1 MLSRVADSL
10 YWLARYIER
19 ADNLARLVEV
29 NLQLLLDFK
38 DLDNEKLKEH
48 WDPVIRSTG
57 DEKQFYELYD
67 EANSQTVTDFLTFNP
82 ENPNSV
88 IGCIAGARENARM
101 IRDQISSELWETLNN
116 LHLFLKS
123 NDAKQVWESGAYEFY
138 DHIKDHSLRFQG
150 LIAATQ
156 PRDECYDFMQ
166 FGRFIERADKTTR
179 MLDIKYH
186 ILLPSLQDVGGAV
199 DTAQWVALLRAAS
212 AYDAYHAQY
221 LANIDPAHVAEF
233 LIFSDAFPRSLRF
246 CVQELN
252 ARLHNIS
259 GCPLGRYCNEA
270 EKLSG
275 KLLSDLTFSN
285 VQDVISYGMH
295 EWLDGCQARLNEISE
310 ATYQTY
316 MFQKPIDLAEEIH
329 QQQQQQQ
336 Q

>member
-10 YWLARYIER
+10 YWLARYTER

-29 NLQLLLDFK
+29 NLQLLLDFQ
-38 DLDNEKLKEH
+38 DLDNAKLKEH

-57 DEKQFYELYD
+57 DEERFYEIYN
-67 EANSQTVTDFLTFNP
+67 EANSQTVTDFLTFNR

-88 IGCIAGARENARM
+88 IGCISAARENARM
-101 IRDQISSELWETLNN
+101 IRDQLSSELWETLNN
-116 LHLFLKS
+116 LYLFLKS
-123 NDAKQVWESGAYEFY
+123 NNAKEVWESDGAYDFY
-138 DHIKDHSLRFQG
+138 DRIKDHSLRFQG
-150 LIAATQ
+150 LVAATL

-186 ILLPSLQDVGGAV
+186 ILLPNSSDVGGAV

-221 LANIDPAHVAEF
+221 LANIEPANIAEF
-233 LIFSDAFPRSLRF
+233 LIFSDSFPRSIRY
-246 CVQELN
+246 CVTQIN
-252 ARLHNIS
+252 ARLHNLS
-259 GCPLGRYCNEA
+259 GCPWGNYSNEA
-270 EKLSG
+270 EKLTG

-285 VQDVISYGMH
+285 IQDVISYGMH

-310 ATYQTY
+310 ATYQSY
-316 MFQKPIDLAEEIH
+316 MFQEPIDLAEEIH

-336 Q
+336 